1 MKVVKKIKQE
11 KFQCT
16 CASDLE
22 KKRENEKKVRD
33 MEEKYN
39 AQKTMLRKKDKEI
52 REVIK
57 VVKRKVGIFQLWPWP
72 PSRAFHRKYAT
83 LDYPPSPRILLCSFY
98 FDGFP
103 QRSNHGD

>member
-1 MKVVKKIKQE
+1 MKIVKKIKQE

-16 CASDLE
+16 CTSDLE

-57 VVKRKVGIFQLWPWP
+57 VVKRKV
-72 PSRAFHRKYAT
+72 
-83 LDYPPSPRILLCSFY
+83 RIL
-98 FDGFP
+98 
-103 QRSNHGD
+103 N

>member
-57 VVKRKVGIFQLWPWP
+57 VVKRKVGIFQLLV
-72 PSRAFHRKYAT
+72 K
-83 LDYPPSPRILLCSFY
+83 
-98 FDGFP
+98 
-103 QRSNHGD
+103 